1 LQLFSLWN
9 RKRNSV
15 VETSDSGRTMDI
27 IKVYQKYF
35 DIIDDYF
42 GSIKQYLGPEEDSH
56 IDLGHSIANYP
67 LISDLIYDATE
78 ELDIEIEK
86 YWKEYLHQLIEYAKL
101 QNVLKCVYSGD
112 ISPIILENFVK
123 RSALYIDTIIL
134 PDPIF
139 KLSLLQK
146 QILLDNKYYLN
157 KLIRHVFNIWKLKDL
172 ILADTKERIIL
183 ILPIDLSLINAKDRN
198 ILLNNADASI
208 LAYLGNVFNREFND
222 KESYFDFLR
231 QFETSTALFTNIA
244 RRDLLPNEFQK
255 IETFGDFF
263 ARFSETGKHSKI
275 RTNSIG
281 DSFGLYMSS
290 QFVRVQE
297 HRFICDRLI
306 AEPIYD
312 YELPWFFF
320 NYEIGGLDMDAS
332 IATALQKEK
341 FEWIT
346 KVPLAALKIFRE
358 ENKLDYMRCALR
370 RGITDLQAKNDKD
383 LIEVS
388 SLIEKNLHEEFKRQ
402 KSEIEELKKEV
413 KNITRKEIPI
423 TTGGFIAGFI
433 PYVSNVVSLLMA
445 GRDIKKLIKRKKE
458 IDQYI
463 PKKENNYV
471 NLLMK
476 SYERK

>member
-1 LQLFSLWN
+1 MA
-9 RKRNSV
+9 
-15 VETSDSGRTMDI
+15 ETSDSGRTMDI
-27 IKVYQKYF
+27 IKVYAKYF

-42 GSIKQYLGPEEDSH
+42 GSIKHYLGPEEDSH
-56 IDLGHSIANYP
+56 IDLGYSIANYP

-78 ELDIEIEK
+78 ELDLEIEK
-86 YWKEYLHQLIEYAKL
+86 YWKENLHQLIDYAKL

-112 ISPIILENFVK
+112 ISPTILENFVK
-123 RSALYIDTIIL
+123 KSALYIDTIIL

-139 KLSLLQK
+139 NLSLFQR
-146 QILLDNKYYLN
+146 QILSDNKYYLN

-183 ILPIDLSLINAKDRN
+183 ILPINLDLINTKDRN

-208 LAYLGNVFNREFND
+208 LAYLGSVFNREFND
-222 KESYFDFLR
+222 KESCFEFLR
-231 QFETSTALFTNIA
+231 QFETSAALFTNVA

-255 IETFGDFF
+255 IETFIEFF
-263 ARFSETGKHSKI
+263 ERFSETGKYSKI
-275 RTNSIG
+275 GTDSIG
-281 DSFGLYMSS
+281 ESFGLYISS

-358 ENKLDYMRCALR
+358 ENKLDYMRCAIR
-370 RGITDLQAKNDKD
+370 RGLTDLKAKNDKD

-388 SLIEKNLHEEFKRQ
+388 NIVEKNLHEEFMRQ
-402 KSEIEELKKEV
+402 KSETEGLKREV
-413 KNITRKEIPI
+413 RDITRKEIPI
-423 TTGGFIAGFI
+423 TTGGFLAGFI
-433 PYVSNVVSLLMA
+433 PYISNIVSLLMA
-445 GRDIKKLIKRKKE
+445 GRDITKMIKRKKE
-458 IDQYI
+458 IDQNI
-463 PKKENNYV
+463 SKKECNYI

-476 SYERK
+476 SYERN